1 MSHISIT
8 HCVTSF
14 NPFDAID
21 ADVVLRT
28 TDGEDLR
35 VYRRILQESSPF
47 FSDLF
52 SLPQPQSE
60 IKADTPVIDVDEQA
74 VLMKTLLLLVYPG
87 EEPIIGT
94 LIELSALVAVAM
106 KYQMV
111 RAVATLRRLL
121 ISPRFVENH
130 PTQVYAIACRHDFE
144 EEARI
149 ASKYTLNIN
158 ILDCPL
164 SDDLKY
170 ITAFSYHRLLDLH
183 RKRGD
188 AARVL
193 LVCEDDV
200 KCMQCSASHY
210 GGLCPPRWWTNFE
223 QRAKEELRMRP
234 STDIIFSLE
243 FLAQSSN
250 TGCQRC
256 AGSILES
263 HAFLMRLKDRID
275 ALPATI

>member
-8 HCVTSF
+8 HCVASL
-14 NPFDAID
+14 NPFDAVD

-28 TDGEDLR
+28 ADGECLR

-60 IKADTPVIDVDEQA
+60 VDADTPIIDVDEQA
-74 VLMKTLLLLVYPG
+74 LLMKTLLLLIYPG
-87 EEPIIGT
+87 EEPPIGT
-94 LIELSALVAVAM
+94 LNELSAVVAVAM

-121 ISPRFVENH
+121 ISPRFVEKH

-149 ASKYTLNIN
+149 ASKYTLNVN

-183 RKRGD
+183 RKRGY
-188 AARVL
+188 AAQAL

-200 KCMQCSASHY
+200 KVSIKSHFLINQYTAIHQRFVPLSACNVVLPITEDY
-210 GGLCPPRWWTNFE
+210 VRRAGGATSNSVPEKNFGCA
-223 QRAKEELRMRP
+223 QRR
-234 STDIIFSLE
+234 T
-243 FLAQSSN
+243 SSS
-250 TGCQRC
+250 R
-256 AGSILES
+256 
-263 HAFLMRLKDRID
+263 
-275 ALPATI
+275 